1 MDFVS
6 ANRLRPW
13 SETRSPNGVSTYRI
27 FPLFSTLLLASP
39 EKFHRSL
46 QVLRNHVDDNSVKSL
61 APLAFL
67 SNALL
72 VIATRLI
79 GIRSSNAFMDA
90 RLNSPELFLPLRKS
104 IYVLQ
109 LQVER

>member
-1 MDFVS
+1 M
-6 ANRLRPW
+6 
-13 SETRSPNGVSTYRI
+13 
-27 FPLFSTLLLASP
+27 
-39 EKFHRSL
+39 
-46 QVLRNHVDDNSVKSL
+46 DDNAVKSL
-61 APLAFL
+61 VPLPSL
-67 SNALL
+67 SDALL

-79 GIRSSNAFMDA
+79 GIRSNNAFMDA

>member
-1 MDFVS
+1 M
-6 ANRLRPW
+6 
-13 SETRSPNGVSTYRI
+13 
-27 FPLFSTLLLASP
+27 
-39 EKFHRSL
+39 
-46 QVLRNHVDDNSVKSL
+46 RNHVDDNAVKSL
-61 APLAFL
+61 APLL
-67 SNALL
+67 SLSDALL

-79 GIRSSNAFMDA
+79 GIRSNNAFMDA

>member
-6 ANRLRPW
+6 VNRLR
-13 SETRSPNGVSTYRI
+13 RQRAVLMAFLRI
-27 FPLFSTLLLASP
+27 EFFLCFRRYLKLAR
-39 EKFHRSL
+39 KNFHRSL
-46 QVLRNHVDDNSVKSL
+46 QVLLHHVDDNAVKSL
-61 APLAFL
+61 APLPSL
-67 SNALL
+67 SDALL

-79 GIRSSNAFMDA
+79 GIRSNNAFMDA
-90 RLNSPELFLPLRKS
+90 ILNSPELFLPLRKS

>member
-1 MDFVS
+1 M
-6 ANRLRPW
+6 
-13 SETRSPNGVSTYRI
+13 
-27 FPLFSTLLLASP
+27 
-39 EKFHRSL
+39 
-46 QVLRNHVDDNSVKSL
+46 KSL

-67 SNALL
+67 SDALF

-79 GIRSSNAFMDA
+79 GIRSNNAFMDT

-104 IYVLQ
+104 ICVLQ